1 MAITIDDLT
10 VNFDHLD
17 QNKLLE
23 DWHWLTGPSKVPI
36 LLTSVG
42 DAFLKDTGDGSIHF
56 LAVGTAELRP
66 IASDVHEFRSLLT
79 DNEFVLDY
87 FAVEAV
93 IALEQ
98 AGVKLGPGQIYSLK
112 VPAVLGGKYSLDN
125 VATVDISIHF
135 SLTGQIHEQVKDLP
149 PGTKI
154 TGIDI
159 QGQ

>member
-17 QNKLLE
+17 QTKVLE
-23 DWHWLTGPSKVPI
+23 HWRWLIGPSKYPI
-36 LLTSVG
+36 LLTAVG
-42 DAFLKDTGDGSIHF
+42 DAFLKDANDGSVHF
-56 LAVGTAELRP
+56 LQVGSAEVRP
-66 IASDVHEFRSLLT
+66 IASDMEEFRTLLA
-79 DNEFVLDY
+79 DKDFVLDY

-93 IALEQ
+93 MALEQ
-98 AGVKLGPGQIYSLK
+98 AGIKLGHGQIYSLK

-125 VATVDISIHF
+125 VNPTDILIHF

-154 TGIDI
+154 TGFTI
-159 QGQ
+159 QE

>member
-1 MAITIDDLT
+1 MGITIDDLT

-17 QNKLLE
+17 QMKILE
-23 DWHWLTGPSKVPI
+23 RWTWLIGPSKFPI

-42 DAFLKDTGDGSIHF
+42 DAFVKDVNDGSIHW

-66 IASDVHEFRSLLT
+66 IASDLEEFRSLLT
-79 DNEFVLDY
+79 DEAFVLDY

-93 IALEQ
+93 LALVQ
-98 AGVKLGPGQIYSLK
+98 AGLVLGPGEIYSLK
-112 VPAVLGGKYSLDN
+112 VPAVLGGKYALDN
-125 VATVDISIHF
+125 VAPTNILVHF

-154 TGIDI
+154 TGFNVE
-159 QGQ
+159 

>member
-17 QNKLLE
+17 QNKVLE
-23 DWHWLTGPSKVPI
+23 DWQWLIGETKVPI
-36 LLTSVG
+36 LLTAVG
-42 DAFLKDTGDGSIHF
+42 DAFLKDTVDGSVHF
-56 LAVGTAELRP
+56 LIVGSAEVRP
-66 IASDVHEFRSLLT
+66 IASDVHEFRALLT

-93 IALEQ
+93 MALEQ
-98 AGVKLGPGQIYSLK
+98 AGVKLDPGKIYSLK

-125 VATVDISIHF
+125 VTPVDIGVHF
-135 SLTGQIHEQVKDLP
+135 SLTGQIHNQVKDLP

-154 TGIDI
+154 TGFQIEE
-159 QGQ
+159 